1 MLSVVSNSHRF
12 YTLFFIHILDG
23 FIYKCTHIMLQTILY
38 RSKILFLYIT
48 PSHQHIQL
56 FHSASENVLL
66 KKKQQGSMR
75 MHMAQFRQSHP
86 HTNFI
91 PVCIIC
97 PIQPMLI
104 LYYMLLCY
112 CFSLHIIIMAFYPY
126 LQHICSLCC
135 CLTYH
140 KIFLILK

>member
-66 KKKQQGSMR
+66 KKKIAGKYENAYGTIQAVSSSY
-75 MHMAQFRQSHP
+75 QFHP
-86 HTNFI
+86 SLHNMSYSTH
-91 PVCIIC
+91 VDT
-97 PIQPMLI
+97 I
-104 LYYMLLCY
+104 LYAPLLL
-112 CFSLHIIIMAFYPY
+112 F
-126 LQHICSLCC
+126 Q
-135 CLTYH
+135 LTYYYNG
-140 KIFLILK
+140 ILPLFIAYLFLVLLSNIP